1 VGEYTF
7 TPLAPTHNVGAF
19 SCGHAEIDDYLHNR
33 AAAEQALNLS
43 QIYVLAN
50 NALHICAYGTLS
62 PLSIRIDPALLQ
74 ALNMTEVPYG
84 ALGGYLLGRLGVGV
98 ALQKKGIGPSVVVRL
113 AQIAARQREITG
125 GVFLAVD
132 PKEDWLVPWY
142 KKLGFRRINPKYM
155 RLVLPLASIT

>member
-50 NALHICAYGTLS
+50 DALHVCAYGTLS
-62 PLSIRIDPALLQ
+62 PLSIRIDAALLQ
-74 ALNMTEVPYG
+74 ALNLTGVPYS

-98 ALQKKGIGPSVVVRL
+98 ALQNQGIGPSVVVRL

-125 GVFLAVD
+125 GVYLAVD
-132 PKEDWLVPWY
+132 PKEAWLIHWY
-142 KKLGFRRINPKYM
+142 EKLGFRRINPKQS
-155 RLVLPLASIT
+155 RLVLPLAAIP